1 MDDLGD
7 LLAHSRM
14 VVPEIARRVVELKV
28 FDWVFLRCG
37 SFKRMGSRGGQRG
50 YDQQHTL

>member
-28 FDWVFLRCG
+28 LNWVFLRCG
-37 SFKRMGSRGGQRG
+37 SFKRMRKELVSNR
-50 YDQQHTL
+50 HFIL